1 MAVAGVYSAERLNR
15 LLGQNWESFSSQNYF
30 DAHGIFLSNN
40 FIQYATCIVPHGKG
54 DRYVAHIKNDSSLR
68 SGESNQ
74 LPVHENEFL
83 SNLNSYGNEP
93 SLNDETPPSSS
104 PTEPTRP
111 EKSSR
116 DGLKNF
122 NGSVYAPKELCLS
135 EGLGVDFR
143 AQPVVSASGH
153 MDEAYAE

>member
-1 MAVAGVYSAERLNR
+1 MAVGCIFAITGVLM
-15 LLGQNWESFSSQNYF
+15 
-30 DAHGIFLSNN
+30 LSCNM
-40 FIQYATCIVPHGKG
+40 FA

-68 SGESNQ
+68 SGESNH

-122 NGSVYAPKELCLS
+122 NGSVYAPKELI
-135 EGLGVDFR
+135 
-143 AQPVVSASGH
+143 
-153 MDEAYAE
+153 